1 MTPFKVLRCNISTP
15 VCTPKSYWCGFFVL
29 HIFCTPC
36 GKEKYCKMNV
46 KYITLNTDI

>member
-15 VCTPKSYWCGFFVL
+15 VCTPNLIGVDFL
-29 HIFCTPC
+29 FCTVFCTTC
-36 GKEKYCKMNV
+36 GKEKSCKMNV